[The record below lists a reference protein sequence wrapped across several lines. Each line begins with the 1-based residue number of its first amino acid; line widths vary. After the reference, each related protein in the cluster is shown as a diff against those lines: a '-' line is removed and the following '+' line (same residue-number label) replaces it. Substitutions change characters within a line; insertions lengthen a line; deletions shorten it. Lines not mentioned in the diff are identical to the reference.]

1 MARFPGQIDVIA
13 VGKIRTRHWLAAQD
27 EYLGRLERYVTVRL
41 VELKDSVGS
50 VPDVVALQREGVL
63 LLEASRMA
71 PRKVALTP
79 VGEQR
84 DSLALAQWLRQQLE
98 QVRHIALLIGG
109 PLGFAPEVLT
119 ACHEQLALSRLT
131 LPHELAR
138 VVLLEQLYRVMT
150 LLNGEKYHK

>member
-1 MARFPGQIDVIA
+1 M
-13 VGKIRTRHWLAAQD
+13 RTFNAALWMLAMDIQAALAAS
-27 EYLGRLERYVTVRL
+27 ET
-41 VELKDSVGS
+41 
-50 VPDVVALQREGVL
+50 ALMFALRATARANSSTL
-63 LLEASRMA
+63 SASRA
-71 PRKVALTP
+71 ASRRVALTP
-79 VGEQR
+79 LGEQR
-84 DSLALAQWLRQQLE
+84 DSLELAQWLRQHLE
-98 QVRHIALLIGG
+98 QYGHMALLIGG